1 MRGPHVIFGIG
12 LFLNIIPLAKAPALD
27 LNNIDQLKKAASAA
41 MSNLMSYYSPSY
53 RGAFD
58 TDITPWQDSLMI
70 WSLHFDYASDVG
82 DTRYL
87 ATVQNALYRQSNN
100 QSHSFLVKNVVEQW
114 NGGILWGAE
123 VPVAAAEFLG
133 PQAKLPKSSATW
145 IGLAQ
150 KTLQQVAPQTDNG
163 CGGGLFWYRNRED
176 PKHGRYKAFNTN
188 TEFISAAARSFL
200 ITKDTKVLGFA
211 QQLVD
216 WLIGPSRLAD
226 VKTGILQDG
235 VDAKDAS
242 CQLSTDQWTYNYG
255 LWLGS
260 MAWLF
265 KATGDQKYLTMA
277 STVFTHSVKIFA
289 PKGIIAEICEPTS
302 CSRDS
307 KGFKAVYIRNLV
319 YLHRVTTDQ
328 AMKTAIQNLIDT
340 SVKAMAQT
348 SCDAKFNC
356 AAAWAA
362 GSPPEKNV
370 RSQHVST
377 ALLVAAIGIRKPPAN
392 AARAT

>member
-123 VPVAAAEFLG
+123 
-133 PQAKLPKSSATW
+133 
-145 IGLAQ
+145 
-150 KTLQQVAPQTDNG
+150 
-163 CGGGLFWYRNRED
+163 YRNRED
-176 PKHGRYKAFNTN
+176 PRHGRYKAFNTN

-265 KATGDQKYLTMA
+265 KATGDQKYLPMA